1 MNFMIADGFA
11 AYGFADIADRIRRDS
26 AALVRRG
33 GLREYFDPRNGDGL
47 GGRDFSWSAAIALC
61 WGLLD

>member
-1 MNFMIADGFA
+1 MIADGSA
-11 AYGFADIADRIRRDS
+11 AYGFSDIADRIRNDS
-26 AALVRRG
+26 VALVHRA

-47 GGRDFSWSAAIALC
+47 GGRDFSWSGAVALC